1 MENVITKVVD
11 NRALIL
17 ALDYL
22 YRENMKIFET
32 EKLLDKSRQLINIL
46 SLSVIDFPVE
56 GYYHESEELKEYFLN
71 VRTLQQCPLERIDE
85 VVNVDAYQLLSKVTA
100 SEIYGKG
107 ESNGFLPQRLDPL
120 FYALQ
125 KIPVSR
131 WAVESITSE
140 AHSISIDSDDISLVG
155 LAASINDS
163 VVLAALRESVALY
176 GAVAAGCAMI
186 PPKIIYKWDVDS
198 KLQSKANRFIKIFN
212 EFSSSNIKEARPDN
226 VEYYYDAFEDNEII
240 GRCIY
245 IGYDDS
251 KTPIEKYH
259 WAIKYESGRAIV
271 DDFWSEELWT
281 TERYQNEKLYA

>member
-1 MENVITKVVD
+1 MENVITKILD

-22 YRENMKIFET
+22 YRDNMKRFET
-32 EKLLDKSRQLINIL
+32 EELLGESRKLIKML
-46 SLSVIDFPVE
+46 SLSVVDVPVE

-71 VRTLQQCPLERIDE
+71 VRTLQQCPLEIKKE
-85 VVNVDAYQLLSKVTA
+85 VEHVDAYQLLSKVTA

-107 ESNGFLPQRLDPL
+107 KSNGFLPQRLDPL

-125 KIPVSR
+125 NIPVSR

-140 AHSISIDSDDISLVG
+140 AHSISVESDDISLVG
-155 LAASINDS
+155 IAASINDS

-186 PPKIIYKWDVDS
+186 PPKIVYKWDVDS
-198 KLQSKANRFIKIFN
+198 KLQSKVSRFIRIFN
-212 EFSSSNIKEARPDN
+212 ELSSSNIKEASPEN
-226 VEYYYDAFEDNEII
+226 VEYYYEAFEDNEIF

-245 IGYDDS
+245 IGYDDT
-251 KTPIEKYH
+251 KAPIEKYH
-259 WAIKYESGRAIV
+259 WAIKYEAGSAIV
-271 DDFWSEELWT
+271 DDFWSEDLWT
-281 TERYQNEKLYA
+281 TERYQDEKLYA